1 MSDYNPH
8 PNISQMDHIMMTRNY
23 LQKDISTPRMKE
35 TNVVNAPS
43 RGSILMNKNEDDIMN
58 KPPLPIGPPLFG
70 RLPVTPVY
78 TPGNV
83 LYFDNYIS
91 QTTSKDNMCLSETPQ
106 NNEFSQRFIHPY
118 INSIENEKSRHDVN
132 AFYSGPLCDR
142 VQRPL

>member
-1 MSDYNPH
+1 
-8 PNISQMDHIMMTRNY
+8 MTRNY
-23 LQKDISTPRMKE
+23 LQKDISTPRIKE
-35 TNVVNAPS
+35 TNVVNTPS
-43 RGSILMNKNEDDIMN
+43 RGSILMDKNQNEDDIMN

-70 RLPVTPVY
+70 RLPVTLVY

-91 QTTSKDNMCLSETPQ
+91 KTTSKDNMCLSETPQ

-132 AFYSGPLCDR
+132 AAFYSGPLCDR

>member
-1 MSDYNPH
+1 MSDYNH

-43 RGSILMNKNEDDIMN
+43 RGSIMMNKNEDDIMN

-70 RLPVTPVY
+70 RLPVTPVF

-91 QTTSKDNMCLSETPQ
+91 VTTSKDNMCLSETPQ

-132 AFYSGPLCDR
+132 AAFYSGPLCDR

>member
-1 MSDYNPH
+1 MSAYPH

-23 LQKDISTPRMKE
+23 LQKDISTPRIKE

-43 RGSILMNKNEDDIMN
+43 RGSILMDKNQNDIMN

-70 RLPVTPVY
+70 RLPVSPVY

-91 QTTSKDNMCLSETPQ
+91 KVTTSKDNMCLSETPQ
-106 NNEFSQRFIHPY
+106 NNEFSQRFVHPY
-118 INSIENEKSRHDVN
+118 INSIENEKSRRDVN